1 MKYKCVIF
9 DCDGVLVDSETITCR
24 VLVEMIGE
32 LGIPMNFEFAVQNF
46 LGKSLNGIMQHLD
59 MLMDKSLPASF
70 ESEYRNKTF
79 EAFKKEL
86 KPIAG
91 VHDLLDKLHIPYC
104 VASSG
109 PLNKIQHN
117 LAITGL
123 AERFQGKMF
132 SCYEINSWKPNP
144 HIFLHAAEVMGFEP
158 DECVVIEDS
167 LIGVQAARAGGFD
180 VYMYSNGQQ
189 NDQVGLEG
197 VNIFD
202 DMTEL
207 DILLSL

>member
-9 DCDGVLVDSETITCR
+9 DCDGVLVDSEAITCR
-24 VLVEMIGE
+24 VLVDMSSD

-59 MLMDKSLPASF
+59 MLMDKNLPVNF
-70 ESEYRNKTF
+70 ESEYRRKTF

-86 KPIAG
+86 KPIDG
-91 VHDLLDKLHIPYC
+91 VHDLLDKLEIPYC

-109 PLNKIQHN
+109 PLKKIQHN

-123 AERFQGKMF
+123 ADKFQGRMF

-144 HIFLHAAEVMGFEP
+144 HIFLHAAEEMGFEP
-158 DECVVIEDS
+158 EECVVIEDS
-167 LIGVQAARAGGFD
+167 VIGVEAAKAGGFD
-180 VYMYSNGQQ
+180 VFMYAKGQP
-189 NDQVGLEG
+189 NDHIGLQG
-197 VNIFD
+197 VNIFG

-207 DILLSL
+207 DILLSI